1 MLAGAAEWAVLIV
14 YRLSINRCLMLS
26 GVIGT
31 ALSTKQ
37 IANLQHM
44 YSIRQILWA
53 MLFSSLYHLRR

>member
-37 IANLQHM
+37 IANLQH
-44 YSIRQILWA
+44 QA
-53 MLFSSLYHLRR
+53 DSLGHAVLQSLSP

>member
-37 IANLQHM
+37 IANLQYM